1 MNYKGLSFII
11 CQLSFS
17 VALLSAC
24 SSSDDVAATDTRM
37 VNGAIEL
44 KAQLVEGGAAESAT
58 RASAEGFHS
67 DHNTLTLGTKLAL
80 RVSGMWTENLIEKT
94 TTATIGSETATNSK
108 HNAVS
113 CSPVLYWDDYG
124 TADPANATIGRAE
137 GLTIFGAAIN
147 GKTDDIPTELNAVKH
162 GTANAE
168 KLATWQSVSWTLP
181 SNQSTENNTPAD
193 KDLLISNNVQ
203 AYTEVTTSNDGTYKF
218 KDSDKLLEFRHAL
231 SKITVNLKAGAGFPD
246 DETSDDP
253 DVRKFEKTPEVK
265 LTSNLDGEEWPL
277 TTCTVD
283 VTTGGITLTGDGDP
297 DPDGTPAAITMCS
310 TTTPTTGWTKT
321 YEALVIPGSEFKSDA
336 AYIARINADE
346 NIYYVTA
353 EKIRDAI
360 DDKFGTTTAASTAL
374 ETEKGY
380 NYILNITV
388 NKTGIVVT
396 ATVTPW
402 KSVEAE
408 EVAPLI
414 QVNGNLGDAANLD
427 KDFTF
432 SFYRSIS
439 TNNGYS
445 GSKPLAT
452 PKRVNGYFEPESTVS
467 YDHEASENKWS
478 MSPQLYWPDH
488 NTHYQFRGVWPTTV
502 TTTGSG
508 VLSDPRVEAGTGTLG
523 EYQVIKVQN
532 VATYVAET
540 FPSDLMIARPN
551 VENAAENCGNNETG
565 HTKSNLYTEGICARE
580 GAIDL
585 TFKYMMSKVTVNLT
599 TNAGA
604 TDAVELQHAKVEIV
618 NILPTGWAKLGDLQV
633 VADGTQGDLTMG
645 GYSYT
650 ASPTPTTTYC
660 SAIVPQQLNYAS
672 AQAESN
678 TKFKIT
684 IYDLHGTPE
693 NTSDDTVEDIYYADI
708 EPIKES
714 GKETKVAPNS
724 KWESG
729 NHYIYNLHLSKTKI
743 NVTATIT
750 DWNKLDAAEEV
761 WF

>member
-11 CQLSFS
+11 CHLSFS
-17 VALLSAC
+17 VALIALSAC
-24 SSSDDVAATDTRM
+24 SSDDVAATDTRM

-44 KAQLVEGGAAESAT
+44 RAQLVEGGSAT
-58 RASAEGFHS
+58 TTRAGGEHENSAHDYIHRALFSGTQARLRIDGTWT
-67 DHNTLTLGTKLAL
+67 DHTPEASISQETTITIGT
-80 RVSGMWTENLIEKT
+80 ET
-94 TTATIGSETATNSK
+94 TTPTEHNSVTNY
-108 HNAVS
+108 N
-113 CSPVLYWDDYG
+113 PVRYWDDYG
-124 TADPANATIGRAE
+124 TADPANRSTGRAA
-137 GLTIFGAAIN
+137 GLTIYGAAVEGRT
-147 GKTDDIPTELNAVKH
+147 GKT
-162 GTANAE
+162 
-168 KLATWQSVSWTLP
+168 TLP
-181 SNQSTENNTPAD
+181 TALSSIADWTALTWNLAAIQTTEGETPAD
-193 KDLLISNNVQ
+193 KDLLISNNVRSETAVADKQ
-203 AYTEVTTSNDGTYKF
+203 FDTGTYKF
-218 KDSDKLLEFRHAL
+218 DERDYGKLLEFRHAL

-246 DETSDDP
+246 DETNDNP
-253 DVRKFEKTPEVK
+253 EVRKFAETPEVK
-265 LTSNLDGEEWPL
+265 LTSNLYGSSTNTEWPL
-277 TTCTVD
+277 TTATVNI
-283 VTTGGITLTGDGDP
+283 TTGGITPT
-297 DPDGTPAAITMCS
+297 GTPAGTPTAITMCS
-310 TTTPTTGWTKT
+310 TETPTSGWTKT

-336 AYIARINADE
+336 TYIARINADG

-353 EKIRDAI
+353 EKIRTEI
-360 DDKFGTTTAASTAL
+360 NSSTHATDGAYP
-374 ETEKGY
+374 TEAGK

-388 NKTGIVVT
+388 NKTGIVVE
-396 ATVTPW
+396 ATVANWTD
-402 KSVEAE
+402 VTA
-408 EVAPLI
+408 AP
-414 QVNGNLGDAANLD
+414 VNPVINISGRIGDAASATSG
-427 KDFTF
+427 FTF
-432 SFYRSIS
+432 DLFRSTSLNNNYSNS
-439 TNNGYS
+439 T
-445 GSKPLAT
+445 PLT
-452 PKRVNGYFEPESTVS
+452 TELRVNGYYQPESQVS
-467 YDHEASENKWS
+467 YDGSKWN
-478 MSPQLYWPDH
+478 MTNPLYWPNH

-508 VLSDPRVEAGTGTLG
+508 VLSKPRVEEGKVSLSG
-523 EYQVIKVQN
+523 YQVIEVEN
-532 VATYVAET
+532 VATYDDDT

-551 VENAAENCGNNETG
+551 VANGTENCGNNETG

-585 TFKYMMSKVTVNLT
+585 TFKYMMAKVTVNLT

-618 NILPTGWAKLGDLQV
+618 KILPRGYAKLGDLEV
-633 VADGTQGDLTMG
+633 VADGDQGDLTMG

-693 NTSDDTVEDIYYADI
+693 NTSDDTVADIYYADI

>member
-67 DHNTLTLGTKLAL
+67 KHNTLTLGTKLAL
-80 RVSGMWTENLIEKT
+80 RVSGKWTENLIEKT

-124 TADPANATIGRAE
+124 TADPANMGTGKGRE
-137 GLTIFGAAIN
+137 TGLTIFGAAIN
-147 GKTDDIPTELNAVKH
+147 GKTDDIPTELNAVKD
-162 GTANAE
+162 GVSNAE
-168 KLATWQSVSWTLP
+168 KLATWQSVSWTLT

-265 LTSNLDGEEWPL
+265 LTSNLYGESSKTEWAL
-277 TTCTVD
+277 TTCNVD
-283 VTTGGITLTGDGDP
+283 VTTGGITPTGSP
-297 DPDGTPAAITMCS
+297 VGTPAAITMCP
-310 TTTPTTGWTKT
+310 TATPTAGWTKT
-321 YEALVIPGSEFKSDA
+321 YEALVIPESEFKSDA
-336 AYIARINADE
+336 AYIARINADG

-353 EKIRDAI
+353 EKIRTEI
-360 DDKFGTTTAASTAL
+360 NSSTHATDGAYP
-374 ETEKGY
+374 TEAGK

-388 NKTGIVVT
+388 NKTGIVVE
-396 ATVTPW
+396 ATVANWTD
-402 KSVEAE
+402 VTA
-408 EVAPLI
+408 AP
-414 QVNGNLGDAANLD
+414 VNPIINISGRLGDDASATSG
-427 KDFTF
+427 FTF
-432 SFYRSIS
+432 DLFRSTSLNNNYSAS
-439 TNNGYS
+439 T
-445 GSKPLAT
+445 PLAT
-452 PKRVNGYFEPESTVS
+452 PLRENGYYQPESKVS
-467 YDHEASENKWS
+467 YDGSKWN
-478 MSPQLYWPDH
+478 MTTPLYWPNH
-488 NTHYQFRGVWPTTV
+488 NTHYQFRGVWPETV
-502 TTTGSG
+502 TTTGEGILAS
-508 VLSDPRVEAGTGTLG
+508 PRVELLTGG
-523 EYQVIKVQN
+523 EENIQVIKVAN
-532 VATYVAET
+532 VPTYTAGT
-540 FPSDLMIARPN
+540 FPSDLMIARPH
-551 VENAAENCGNNETG
+551 VADASANCGNKEEG
-565 HTKSNLYTEGICARE
+565 HTKSNLYTKGICARE

-585 TFKYMMSKVTVNLT
+585 TFQYMMAKVTVNLT
-599 TNAGA
+599 TNKGA
-604 TDAVELQHAKVEIV
+604 TDAVELQNAKVEIV
-618 NILPTGWAKLGDLQV
+618 NILPTGWAKLGDLGV
-633 VADGTQGDLTMG
+633 VADGSLGTLTMG
-645 GYSYT
+645 GYTYT
-650 ASPTPTTTYC
+650 DSPSPKATYC
-660 SAIVPQQLNYAS
+660 SAIVPQQLNYLS
-672 AQAESN
+672 AQAAGN

-684 IYDLHGTPE
+684 IYDLHGTSD
-693 NTSDDTVEDIYYADI
+693 TSDDTVEDIYYADI
-708 EPIKES
+708 EPIKEL

-750 DWNKLDAAEEV
+750 DWKPVNATEEV

>member
-44 KAQLVEGGAAESAT
+44 KAQLVEDGAAESAT
-58 RASAEGFHS
+58 RAPAEGFHS

-124 TADPANATIGRAE
+124 TADPDNASIGRAE

-147 GKTDDIPTELNAVKH
+147 GKTDDIPTELNTVKL

-218 KDSDKLLEFRHAL
+218 TEISSSGKLLEFRHAL

-246 DETSDDP
+246 DATP
-253 DVRKFEKTPEVK
+253 GAPTPQKFEQNPEVK
-265 LTSNLDGEEWPL
+265 LTSNLYGKSDETEWAL
-277 TTCTVD
+277 TTCTVN
-283 VTTGGITLTGDGDP
+283 VTTGGITPTGSP
-297 DPDGTPAAITMCS
+297 VGTPAAITMCS

-336 AYIARINADE
+336 AYIARINADG

-353 EKIRDAI
+353 EKIRTAI
-360 DDKFGTTTAASTAL
+360 NSSSHATDGAYS
-374 ETEKGY
+374 TEKGY

-388 NKTGIVVT
+388 NKTGIVVE
-396 ATVTPW
+396 ATVANWTD
-402 KSVEAE
+402 VTA
-408 EVAPLI
+408 AP
-414 QVNGNLGDAANLD
+414 VNPVINISGRLGDDASATSG
-427 KDFTF
+427 FTF
-432 SFYRSIS
+432 DLFRSTSLNNNYSNS
-439 TNNGYS
+439 T
-445 GSKPLAT
+445 PLAT
-452 PKRVNGYFEPESTVS
+452 PLRENGYYQPESKVS
-467 YDHEASENKWS
+467 YDGSKWN
-478 MSPQLYWPDH
+478 MTNPLYWPNH
-488 NTHYQFRGVWPTTV
+488 NTHYQFRGVWPATV

-508 VLSDPRVEAGTGTLG
+508 VTSPRVEEGTSPLDG
-523 EYQVIKVQN
+523 YQVIEVKN
-532 VATYVAET
+532 VATYTAGT

-551 VENAAENCGNNETG
+551 VANGAANCGNDETG

-604 TDAVELQHAKVEIV
+604 IDAVELQHAKVEIV

-693 NTSDDTVEDIYYADI
+693 NTSDDTVADIYYADI

-743 NVTATIT
+743 NVNATLAN
-750 DWNKLDAAEEV
+750 WHQLDAAEEV